1 MMEKILLLVLVF
13 SEVFI
18 LSSCLLI
25 RQYHIVNQPLDWTE
39 AQTYCREKYTDLA
52 TVENSDEMNQLI
64 NTISSAGY
72 KDNLWIGLYNEIN
85 YRWSD
90 GFIGSYTGNT
100 YSYGTSQ
107 DSFHYRSH
115 QICMRVY
122 WNNQNRFLYDSSC
135 SSLYPFVC
143 NNGTHQNPQYVFVN
157 ESVNWS
163 SAQRSCRQNFTDL
176 ATVKTS
182 TDWTAISSVMP
193 VNQDLWIGV
202 YRDSNISWSDGSLLS
217 FYPASLNFYIQPGVI
232 SARCGFQNGL
242 NRIYWYFYPCET
254 KYPFICH
261 GPKVIKYKRVVKLR
275 LKTENS
281 ADLNDAA
288 VKAKLLEEL
297 QKKLE
302 ENGVNGVKVKW
313 KQQTDGKVF
322 NKEEKKKTEL

>member
-1 MMEKILLLVLVF
+1 MEKILLLVLVF

-85 YRWSD
+85 YRWS
-90 GFIGSYTGNT
+90 GNT

-202 YRDSNISWSDGSLLS
+202 YRDSNISCYLRFSGRAKCLQAWLPVHTYSPSDCQWDIHSHSHTSGATQTCLALPKAVLLT
-217 FYPASLNFYIQPGVI
+217 
-232 SARCGFQNGL
+232 C
-242 NRIYWYFYPCET
+242 
-254 KYPFICH
+254 
-261 GPKVIKYKRVVKLR
+261 
-275 LKTENS
+275 
-281 ADLNDAA
+281 A
-288 VKAKLLEEL
+288 VCA
-297 QKKLE
+297 
-302 ENGVNGVKVKW
+302 NY
-313 KQQTDGKVF
+313 
-322 NKEEKKKTEL
+322 